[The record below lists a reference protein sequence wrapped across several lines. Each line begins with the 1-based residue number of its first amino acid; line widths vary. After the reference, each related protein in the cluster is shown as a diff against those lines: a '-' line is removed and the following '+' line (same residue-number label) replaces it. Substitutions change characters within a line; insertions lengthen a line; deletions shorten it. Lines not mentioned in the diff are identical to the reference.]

1 MIFENITDLAE
12 ELATCGDVEDMQIVK
27 NTIVADYSNFHNIL
41 TYIRDNEISNV
52 KLSIKG
58 GKIKLTL
65 S

>member
-1 MIFENITDLAE
+1 MIFENITDIAE
-12 ELATCGDVEDMQIVK
+12 ELATFGDVEDMQIIDAS
-27 NTIVADYSNFHNIL
+27 IVADYSNFHYIL

>member
-12 ELATCGDVEDMQIVK
+12 ELATFGDVEDMQIVE